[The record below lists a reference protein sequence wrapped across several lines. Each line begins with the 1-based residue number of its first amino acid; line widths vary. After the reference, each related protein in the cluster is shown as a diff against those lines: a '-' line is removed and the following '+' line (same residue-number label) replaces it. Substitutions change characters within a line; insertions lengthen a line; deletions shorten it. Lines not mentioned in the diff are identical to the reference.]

1 MYIGTFLLGGGVGGR
16 GIDALR
22 FAPIHILTILL
33 CFKSWIW
40 KLILHNLPCCMS
52 ECPSI
57 HMNGFFLPSSTSLV
71 DLV

>member
-52 ECPSI
+52 
-57 HMNGFFLPSSTSLV
+57 
-71 DLV
+71 